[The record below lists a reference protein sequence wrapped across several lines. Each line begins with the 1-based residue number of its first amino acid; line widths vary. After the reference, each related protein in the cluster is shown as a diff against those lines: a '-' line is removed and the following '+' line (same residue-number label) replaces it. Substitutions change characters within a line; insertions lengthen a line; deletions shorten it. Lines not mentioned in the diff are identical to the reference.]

1 VAKNIYFDHIP
12 KTGGTSFH
20 QVLTAWYGDDQ
31 VSPTI
36 ASRRFAD
43 VIVQYKD
50 FAAISG
56 QVHYGL
62 GDKLPDD
69 RVKVTIIRD
78 PIDRALSQYFYSKE
92 TRANQTTQDKAMYEL
107 SLEDF
112 LSQSDETKLMEFSNV
127 YSRHF
132 APLCSEFHS
141 ASGNL
146 DDSRLLQLA
155 KDALMQF
162 DVVGLF
168 ADFEDFSAITAIC
181 AGVSQH
187 VPPPKLNQTQNR
199 PKFDRLSQYAIDLLR
214 ERNTVDIELAEFAV
228 ERFRV
233 HRTRTLVQS
242 VSLSSNDTG
251 AAAAKPGDRLTT
263 VSGMERQEAGSRE
276 IEIANIFAR
285 GSLGAVRSI
294 LTGEELCIA
303 VELFAH
309 EPADDLTVGIHISEP
324 SGVRVFGTN
333 SRLLGMVLAIE
344 RPGRLMVEFNMKC
357 ELGRGEFLVGATV
370 HKGKTHLEKCYH
382 WTNYS
387 TSFTVLGAL
396 GWYFEGKTRLHPNVI
411 VVKYGD
417 TPAQYTVSEHR
428 REYPDTVMLQSPHLT
443 EFKAI
448 IGVEDFDYQPRAG
461 EIFNLESSITND
473 GNQSWPVAGL
483 RPVSV
488 CYHWLNSDRSVAV
501 FDGVRTRLTSELP
514 GGQHV
519 RTLVQVQAPYESGD
533 YLLQITA
540 VQEGVGWFDEKGC
553 APAEIPITVKA

>member
-20 QVLTAWYGDDQ
+20 QVLTSWYGDDR

-43 VIVQYKD
+43 VMVQYKD

-56 QVHYGL
+56 QMHYGL
-62 GDKLPDD
+62 GDKLPED
-69 RVKVTIIRD
+69 RIKVTIIRD

-92 TRANQTTQDKAMYEL
+92 TRANRTTRDKEMYEL

-112 LSQSDETKLMEFSNV
+112 LSQSDDARLTEYSNV

-132 APLCSEFHS
+132 APLCAEFHTG
-141 ASGNL
+141 SGNF
-146 DDSRLLQLA
+146 DDSRLLQFA
-155 KDALMQF
+155 KEALSLF

-168 ADFEDFSAITAIC
+168 TDFEDFSAITAIR
-181 AGVSQH
+181 AGISEH
-187 VPPPKLNQTQNR
+187 VRPPKLNQTQNR
-199 PKFDRLSQYAIDLLR
+199 PNFDRLSQHAIDLLR
-214 ERNTVDIELAEFAV
+214 ERNTIDLKLAEFAA
-228 ERFRV
+228 ERFRLQ
-233 HRTRTLVQS
+233 RTRTLVQS
-242 VSLSSNDTG
+242 VSMSSNYVE
-251 AAAAKPGDRLTT
+251 AATTELEGCVTAA
-263 VSGMERQEAGSRE
+263 SQIERQEAGSRE

-285 GSLGAVRSI
+285 GSLSAIRSI
-294 LTGEELCIA
+294 LTGEDLCIA

-309 EPADDLTVGIHISEP
+309 EPAEDLTVGIHISEL

-333 SRLLGMVLAIE
+333 SRLLGMVLAIDT
-344 RPGRLMVEFNMKC
+344 PGRLMVEFTMKC

-396 GWYFEGKTRLHPNVI
+396 GWYFEGKTRLNPSVFVI
-411 VVKYGD
+411 KYGN
-417 TPAQYTVSEHR
+417 TPAQYTVSENC
-428 REYPDTVMLQSPHLT
+428 REYPDTVMLQSPPLT
-443 EFKAI
+443 EFKVN
-448 IGVEDFDYQPRAG
+448 IGIENFNYQPIAG
-461 EIFNLESSITND
+461 EIFNLESSISNGGT
-473 GNQSWPVAGL
+473 QCWPVAGL

-501 FDGVRTRLTSELP
+501 FDGVRTRLTSELS
-514 GGQHV
+514 GGQHM
-519 RTLVQVQAPYESGD
+519 RILVQVQAPYRSGD
-533 YLLQITA
+533 YILQITA

-553 APAEIPITVKA
+553 TPAEIPITVKA